1 MAIRFMKHYVTNG
14 AVKARVFYSNGVLRD
29 GSRPITLYA
38 RDYDRKLGAI
48 FGSEYQNETDIMTD
62 YFDQGHVRI
71 PPGHPLYQAALERCQ
86 QNERDNAAAAEKRA
100 EKRAAAQFRRQGYT
114 FQDTK
119 A

>member
-62 YFDQGHVRI
+62 YFEDDRI
-71 PPGHPLYQAALERCQ
+71 RVEPDHPLYCAVMEAFVKQDEHRKDRNL
-86 QNERDNAAAAEKRA
+86 
-100 EKRAAAQFRRQGYT
+100 RRT
-114 FQDTK
+114 